1 MFVVYPVVKL
11 SSGIVC
17 GTALCSLLHS
27 NASSLCVTSLVC
39 LRMSQ
44 CVMHHPMSCCELLPC
59 AGQTDVGV
67 Y

>member
-1 MFVVYPVVKL
+1 MSVVYPVVKL

-17 GTALCSLLHS
+17 GTVLCGLLHP
-27 NASSLCVTSLVC
+27 NVNSLCVTSLVC

-44 CVMHHPMSCCELLPC
+44 CAMHLPTSCRELLPC